1 MRLMPH
7 LRWQA
12 LVPLLQPKWGTGFLA
27 QLPRFGSKEK
37 LMAVELDDRTAGARR
52 LKDKVCVVTGA
63 GQGIGRATARRLGQ
77 EGGTVV
83 VADRIDATATE
94 ALAELRNHG
103 VEAMKSIVDLGT
115 FAGAQNLVSQTLEAY
130 GRIDVLVNN
139 VGGTIWMKPY
149 HLYTE
154 EEVVLEIERSLYPTL
169 WCCLAVLPIMM
180 AQKSGSIVNLGSQAI
195 RGLYRVPYA
204 ASKGG
209 ILALGKVLAM
219 EYGRYG
225 IRVNTVSPGG
235 TDIADRVTPRLLI
248 RPGFTADEGAKS
260 EAENYR
266 REMMEDSQNQQALR
280 RRGLPEEQAAAIAF
294 LASDDSSFITGEV
307 INCSGGQS

>member
-1 MRLMPH
+1 
-7 LRWQA
+7 
-12 LVPLLQPKWGTGFLA
+12 
-27 QLPRFGSKEK
+27 
-37 LMAVELDDRTAGARR
+37 MAAELDDRTAGARR
-52 LKDKVCVVTGA
+52 LNDKVCVVTGA

-83 VADRIDATATE
+83 VADRIDVTATE
-94 ALAELRNHG
+94 ALAELQNHG
-103 VEAMKSIVDLGT
+103 VQAMKAIVDLGT
-115 FAGAQNLVSQTLEAY
+115 FAGAQNLMSQALDSY

-235 TDIADRVTPRLLI
+235 TEIADRVTPRLLI
-248 RPGFTADEGAKS
+248 RPGFVADEGAKA

-280 RRGLPEEQAAAIAF
+280 RRGLPEEQAAAVAF